1 MRRES
6 VVCSGAW
13 LPLMARLAGI
23 NPKDVVLCL
32 AGCGQS
38 FGRATS
44 ISVGEYESFESGADK
59 RSRSD
64 SREVEGRHVR
74 RVDNR

>member
-6 VVCSGAW
+6 IVCSGAW

-23 NPKDVVLCL
+23 NSKDVVLSV

-38 FGRATS
+38 FGSGHFYSGRWILDFSSQAQRRAGCAT
-44 ISVGEYESFESGADK
+44 AD
-59 RSRSD
+59 R
-64 SREVEGRHVR
+64 
-74 RVDNR
+74 